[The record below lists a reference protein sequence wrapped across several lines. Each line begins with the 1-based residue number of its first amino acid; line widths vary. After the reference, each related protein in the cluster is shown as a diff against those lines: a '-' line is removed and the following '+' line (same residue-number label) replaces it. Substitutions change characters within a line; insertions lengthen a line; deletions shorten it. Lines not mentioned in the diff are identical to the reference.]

1 MHTGIC
7 AQNLKGVQKDQFA
20 CLVEI
25 LSRREFQ
32 RCASMEFGEVYV
44 VMIGHGHQLQLGHH
58 LMDKCFVNNS
68 DIMTTVLLS
77 FVLEQTIGNCIS

>member
-1 MHTGIC
+1 MCLYVNTRMHTGIC

-32 RCASMEFGEVYV
+32 RCVSMEFGAVFAV
-44 VMIGHGHQLQLGHH
+44 KAGHQLL
-58 LMDKCFVNNS
+58 DKCFVDNS
-68 DIMTTVLLS
+68 DIMTMVLLS
-77 FVLEQTIGNCIS
+77 FVLEQTMGNCIS